1 MKEGF
6 LGLQSWGLDLVTPKI
21 LVLHQKAA
29 GVRLQELQSGAGSP
43 LTQRYTMPP
52 WFHIYATWS
61 PTSGHLTS
69 LNSALLQGEAPEHPT
84 YRASLTSEP
93 ILTHSCHF

>member
-29 GVRLQELQSGAGSP
+29 GVRLQEHHPGRLPSDSEVHHA
-43 LTQRYTMPP
+43 P

-69 LNSALLQGEAPEHPT
+69 LNFVSSFKVEVSRTPHLQ
-84 YRASLTSEP
+84 SS
-93 ILTHSCHF
+93 

>member
-21 LVLHQKAA
+21 LVLHQKVM
-29 GVRLQELQSGAGSP
+29 GSGCKSYPTGAGSP

-61 PTSGHLTS
+61 PS
-69 LNSALLQGEAPEHPT
+69 LLAT
-84 YRASLTSEP
+84 
-93 ILTHSCHF
+93 